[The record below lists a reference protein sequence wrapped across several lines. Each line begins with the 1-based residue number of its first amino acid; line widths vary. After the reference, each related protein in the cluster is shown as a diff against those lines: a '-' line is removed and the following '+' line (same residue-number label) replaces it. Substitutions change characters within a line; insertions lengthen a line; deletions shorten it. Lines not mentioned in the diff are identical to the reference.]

1 MKLFQT
7 RLIVKFVG
15 LGLALVL
22 LGAALPSLG
31 HAAPDGAL
39 LAGNVKSAAGARM
52 SGVTVSAKM
61 DNTTIT
67 TSVFTDEEGS
77 YYFPSMNSGHYQV
90 WAQADG
96 FEIAR
101 GNVDLTTTKHEDFVL
116 KETKDVAKQLTGDQM
131 LASLPDQTPDD
142 RRMKRVFRNSCT
154 SCHQPNYIL
163 QNQFDEKG
171 WTAILEVMK
180 RVNVAGG
187 YSGPNSPIAPQIDTH
202 EKELAAYLARA
213 RGPEPSAITNYKL
226 RPRPTGDAARAIFTE
241 YDVAMF
247 APNDAPKTYA
257 LNNGSDWSLGT
268 PSSFFGNHGVHDA
281 QADLDRNIW
290 FSVNVPNP
298 YASIGRVDAKTG
310 ETKFFRVE
318 GLHGMAAN
326 GHGATRDE
334 HGDLWFNIS
343 AGEEKGPGRMIEVD
357 PSAQTLQV
365 YTPPSTMEGSTTVAG
380 TVDVDGKGKIWAS
393 TFHGA
398 SRFDPVTKQFTE
410 YKSPTFKNADGV
422 GNTYGLTADGEG
434 NGWWAEMNLD
444 MVAKTDLETGKV
456 MEIKIPPVPGIRDLF
471 SADEAK
477 TYDAGGSTWNA
488 ATPWAEGPRRMGAD
502 KQGHVVWVCDW
513 WGGSL
518 AKIDTQTLKVTLIP
532 LPRPDVQEPYQAAVD
547 KEHNVWINLM
557 NSDEVIK
564 FDPKTSKWTEYPFPT
579 LGAETRYI
587 SLLERDG
594 KMEIIL
600 PYSRARRVA
609 RMTVR
614 TKEEIQAL
622 KQQVQ
627 QQEQARAQ

>member
-1 MKLFQT
+1 MKLFQP
-7 RLIVKFVG
+7 RSIVKFA
-15 LGLALVL
+15 GLALFAIV
-22 LGAALPSLG
+22 GAAFPAVG

-39 LAGNVKSAAGARM
+39 LTGSVKSADGARM
-52 SGVTVSAKM
+52 SGVTVSAKPE
-61 DNTTIT
+61 DSTIT

-77 YYFPSMNSGHYQV
+77 YYFPAMGGGRYQV

-96 FEIAR
+96 FNIAR
-101 GNVDLTTTKHEDFVL
+101 SSLDLTSTRHEDFVL
-116 KETKDVAKQLTGDQM
+116 TPTKDVAKQLTGDQM

-142 RRMKRVFRNSCT
+142 RRLKRIFRNDCT

-187 YSGPNSPIAPQIDTH
+187 YAGPNSPIAPQIDNH

-213 RGPEPSAITNYKL
+213 RGPEPSSIANYKL
-226 RPRPTGDAARAIFTE
+226 RQRPTGEAARAVFVE
-241 YDVAMF
+241 YDVAKF
-247 APNDAPKTYA
+247 APNEAPKSYA

-281 QADLDRNIW
+281 QADFDGNIW
-290 FSVNVPNP
+290 FSINVPNP

-318 GLHGMAAN
+318 GVHGMAAI
-326 GHGATRDE
+326 GHGANRDKQG
-334 HGDLWFNIS
+334 HLWFNIS

-357 PSAQTLQV
+357 PAAQTLQV
-365 YTPPSTMEGSTTVAG
+365 YTPPNTMEGPTTVAG

-410 YKSPTFKNADGV
+410 YKSPTFKNADGT

-456 MEIKIPPVPGIRDLF
+456 MEIKIPPVPGIREMF
-471 SADEAK
+471 SSEEAK
-477 TYDAGGSTWNA
+477 AFDEGGSTWNSA
-488 ATPWAEGPRRMGAD
+488 MPWAEGPRRMGAD
-502 KQGHVVWVCDW
+502 KQGHVVWVCNW

-518 AKIDTQTLKVTLIP
+518 AKIDTQTLKVTMIP

-547 KEHNVWINLM
+547 KDHNVWINLM

-564 FDPKTSKWTEYPFPT
+564 FDPKTSQWTEYPFPT

-587 SLLERDG
+587 SLLERNG
-594 KMEIIL
+594 KTEIIL

-614 TKEEIQAL
+614 SKEEIQAL